1 MTEIGAVF
9 REEWGRAVAILTRVL
24 GDLDRAE
31 DAVQDAFTTALER
44 WPRDGTPAN
53 PGAWVITTARNRAI
67 DRLRREQSFA
77 RKAELLARLES
88 LPADED
94 DVSSIPDD
102 RLALVF
108 TCCHPALGAEAR
120 VALTLREVA
129 GLTTTEIARAFLVA
143 EPAMA
148 QRLVR
153 AKRKVRGAGIPFRVP
168 PDHVLPE
175 RLRSVLAVLYLV
187 FNEGYSAT
195 GGDEPVRASLC
206 DEAIRLGKLLAV
218 LMPDEPEAL
227 GLLSLMLLHDARRE
241 ARTAPDGSIVLL
253 EDQDRSRW
261 SPERIAEGT
270 RVLERALSLRQPGS
284 YQLQAA
290 IAALHVEEGETD
302 WPQIAA
308 LYDELARLEPTPI
321 VELNRAVA
329 VAMAHGPEF
338 GLELVE
344 RIDLPEYHL
353 LHAARADFLRRL
365 DRRPEAADAYRTA
378 LALEMNAADR
388 AFLERRLED
397 VTLEVWYRRPMY
409 RRAPA
414 STRRRPLHHRR
425 RPRDD
430 AHLPPRPRAA
440 RIRRVSSARTTTRAP
455 SSSGATTSRTPSLAR
470 ERGVGLILDSPT
482 WRANPDWAAE
492 IGYSLDELDS
502 FNRKA
507 IALMEEIREEYA
519 SGHPIVISGYI
530 GPQSDGYS
538 PETMLTPDE
547 AQRYHSTQIATFAD
561 TAADMVTV
569 AHDDVR
575 GGGDRG
581 HPRRRRE
588 RACRS

>member
-1 MTEIGAVF
+1 VRRPVEQYGGTGRRLERRERRQPQAEPGSAGREPVAARNVREIGAVF
-9 REEWGRAVAILTRVL
+9 REEWGRAVAVLTRVL

-88 LPADED
+88 LPAEED

-102 RLALVF
+102 RLALMF

-153 AKRKVRGAGIPFRVP
+153 AKRKVRNAGIPFRVP

-195 GGDEPVRASLC
+195 GGEEPVRTSLC

-227 GLLSLMLLHDARRE
+227 GLLSLMLLHDARRD

-270 RVLERALSLRQPGS
+270 RVLERALSHRQPGS

-290 IAALHVEEGETD
+290 IAALHVEDGETD
-302 WPQIAA
+302 WLQIAA

-365 DRRPEAADAYRTA
+365 DRRPEAADAYRAA

-397 VTLEVWYRRPMY
+397 VTV
-409 RRAPA
+409 
-414 STRRRPLHHRR
+414 
-425 RPRDD
+425 
-430 AHLPPRPRAA
+430 
-440 RIRRVSSARTTTRAP
+440 
-455 SSSGATTSRTPSLAR
+455 
-470 ERGVGLILDSPT
+470 
-482 WRANPDWAAE
+482 
-492 IGYSLDELDS
+492 
-502 FNRKA
+502 
-507 IALMEEIREEYA
+507 
-519 SGHPIVISGYI
+519 
-530 GPQSDGYS
+530 
-538 PETMLTPDE
+538 
-547 AQRYHSTQIATFAD
+547 
-561 TAADMVTV
+561 
-569 AHDDVR
+569 
-575 GGGDRG
+575 
-581 HPRRRRE
+581 
-588 RACRS
+588 